1 MTLGVTQPIGTL
13 VSDLLARP
21 GDRMTARAIFPGE
34 RIDTRAREGLEG
46 PRLAD
51 HPLLTAVPG
60 GGWAVVFRYGAVVFF
75 DTPNDAQRVFLES
88 LGIQGRFDEPEREGI
103 EIRIDETGRDGVAD
117 GALLIQE
124 ASRER
129 IQLIAE
135 VLAKSVVLA
144 HYEEVVAETFDSIE
158 PLAVEL
164 KRGKVVRRSRSLLK
178 QIGSTLLIQHRM
190 VGRVEINEK
199 PELLWERPDL
209 ERLYM
214 RLDDEFELHERHTAL
229 ERKLVLIS
237 DINETLLEML
247 QTRQG
252 LRLELYIV
260 LLIVFDIVLSL
271 LLR

>member
-1 MTLGVTQPIGTL
+1 MTLSVTQAIEDRLP
-13 VSDLLARP
+13 DLLAQP
-21 GDRMTARAIFPGE
+21 GDRITARAIFPGE
-34 RIDTRAREGLEG
+34 RIDTRALEG
-46 PRLAD
+46 PGGRRLGD
-51 HPLLTAVPG
+51 NPLLVAMPG
-60 GGWAVVFRYGAVVFF
+60 GGWAAVFRYGAVVFF
-75 DTPNDAQRVFLES
+75 NTPGEAQRVFLES
-88 LGIQGRFDEPEREGI
+88 LGIQGRFEDPEREGI

-124 ASRER
+124 ASPER

-135 VLAKSVVLA
+135 ILAKSVVLA
-144 HYEEVVAETFDSIE
+144 HYEDVVAETFDSIE

-164 KRGKVVRRSRSLLK
+164 KQGRVVRRSRALLQ
-178 QIGSTLLIQHRM
+178 QIGSTLMIQHRM

-214 RLDDEFELHERHTAL
+214 RLDDEFELRERQTAL
-229 ERKLVLIS
+229 ERKLALIA
-237 DINETLLEML
+237 DTNETLLEML

-260 LLIVFDIVLSL
+260 LLIVFDILLSL
-271 LLR
+271 FLK